1 MVSTDLGPAQQRA
14 AVRVGLRAAR
24 SAGQP
29 TALPVPLLGV
39 LALAWA
45 GIRAVAR
52 AIRVHPAALVA
63 AAGVVTAAAVVV
75 AVVPHQHA
83 APGGGH
89 PAAGPT
95 PQPSPSASAGH
106 GGLCVDLL
114 GLWVCV

>member
-1 MVSTDLGPAQQRA
+1 MTGSVHEKVRQQHGIPFRNGETLPQDSHAAQE
-14 AVRVGLRAAR
+14 
-24 SAGQP
+24 
-29 TALPVPLLGV
+29 T
-39 LALAWA
+39 
-45 GIRAVAR
+45 AR